1 MKQIRY
7 DKRVSIL
14 LVFSSLILC
23 LICLMAVM
31 WFKTGEEASV
41 GIFSLAVTLIG
52 TMFIAIELKNSQNV
66 TCSDMLIDLN
76 NYFHDSDR
84 LMKVYEALEENAVR
98 PDDTKAIWRDVKGV
112 EVAQYCTFFENLY
125 LLYRHHIAEIE
136 DLDDLFGYR
145 FFLFM
150 NNSYIQENYTLPT
163 SSSYVQIFELY
174 TAWIA
179 YREKING
186 STPGGERRI
195 PGYNNRFSDRYLRD
209 KLYMHEICTDDMLP
223 ERNISLKGRNFKFRR
238 LKFEDMASIMHVQE
252 RAVASLPDTDMFFAL
267 SREELLESIH
277 LDRLAGIF
285 TDDGRLVAFAVIVGP
300 RGGDRNLAAETG
312 ADPLHTITF
321 DAVAVDPD
329 WRGYGFHRFFIDRAF
344 ESMDRSGASKMLA
357 TVSPDNR
364 HSLDNF
370 AAKGFKIIDTRIK
383 YGGLKRHILEYEA
396 GRR

>member
-7 DKRVSIL
+7 DKRVSMMLI
-14 LVFSSLILC
+14 FASFILC

-76 NYFHDSDR
+76 NYFHESDR
-84 LMKVYEALEENAVR
+84 LMKVYEALEENDMH
-98 PDDTKAIWRDVKGV
+98 PESTEEIWRDVRGV

-150 NNSYIQENYTLPT
+150 NNPYIQERYILPT

-174 TAWIA
+174 TAWIG
-179 YREKING
+179 YRERIN
-186 STPGGERRI
+186 SETQGGGRRI
-195 PGYNNRFSDRYLRD
+195 PGYENRFSKGYL
-209 KLYMHEICTDDMLP
+209 KNKIYMHD
-223 ERNISLKGRNFKFRR
+223 ISGDKPCIYGSFENKGKTFVCRR
-238 LKFEDMASIMHVQE
+238 LRFEDMSDIMQLQKKV
-252 RAVASLPDTDMFFAL
+252 VDTLPDKSLFYAL
-267 SREELLESIH
+267 KRDELLESMH
-277 LDRLAGIF
+277 LDLLEGVF
-285 TDDGRLVAFAVIVGP
+285 TQQGQLVAVALIVSP
-300 RGGDRNLAAETG
+300 RAGDRNLASSTG
-312 ADPLHTITF
+312 DTQSATLTF
-321 DAVAVDPD
+321 DVVLVDPE
-329 WRGYGFHRFFIDRAF
+329 WRGYGFHKFFLDRVIS
-344 ESMDRSGASKMLA
+344 SMETVGAVKILA

-370 AAKGFKIIDTRIK
+370 LARGFRIVDTQVK
-383 YGGLKRHILEYEA
+383 YGGLKRHILEYT
-396 GRR
+396 R

>member
-1 MKQIRY
+1 MKQVRY
-7 DKRVSIL
+7 DKRISIM
-14 LVFSSLILC
+14 LVFASFILC

-84 LMKVYEALEENAVR
+84 LMKVYEALEENDIR
-98 PDDTKAIWRDVKGV
+98 PDATEEIWRDVKGV
-112 EVAQYCTFFENLY
+112 EIAQYCTFFENLY

-150 NNSYIQENYTLPT
+150 NNPYIQEKYILPT

-174 TAWIA
+174 TAWIG
-179 YREKING
+179 YREKINS

-195 PGYNNRFSDRYLRD
+195 PGYKYRFSPEYLKN
-209 KLYMHEICTDDMLP
+209 KLYMHDICGEVPTD
-223 ERNISLKGRNFKFRR
+223 ERPIEAKGKQLIFRR
-238 LKFEDMASIMHVQE
+238 LKFEDMASIL
-252 RAVASLPDTDMFFAL
+252 SLQQKVVDSLSDPSLFFAL
-267 SREELLESIH
+267 SRDELLESMH
-277 LDRLAGIF
+277 LDSLAGIF
-285 TDDGRLVAFAVIVGP
+285 SKEGALVAFALIVTP
-300 RGGDRNLAAETG
+300 RKGDRNIAASVG
-312 ADPLHTITF
+312 ANPQEALTF
-321 DAVAVDPD
+321 DVVVVDPA
-329 WRGYGFHRFFIDRAF
+329 WRGLGLHQLFIDWAF
-344 ESMDRSGASKMLA
+344 DKMRQDGAAKILA

-370 AAKGFKIIDTRIK
+370 KAKGFKIIDTRLK
-383 YGGLKRHILEYEA
+383 YGGLQRHILEYNMA
-396 GRR
+396 N

>member
-7 DKRVSIL
+7 DSRVSMVLI
-14 LVFSSLILC
+14 FASLILC
-23 LICLMAVM
+23 LMCLMVIM

-84 LMKVYEALEENAVR
+84 LMKVYEALEENDLH
-98 PDDTKAIWRDVKGV
+98 PDETERIWRDVKGV

-150 NNSYIQENYTLPT
+150 NNPYIQENYILPT

-174 TAWIA
+174 KAWIT
-179 YREKING
+179 YRDKVNRESKD
-186 STPGGERRI
+186 GERRV
-195 PGYNNRFSDRYLRD
+195 PGVENRFSKEYLD
-209 KLYMHEICTDDMLP
+209 NKMYMHDTAGTSNEKP
-223 ERNISLKGRNFKFRR
+223 VQFEERGKKFTLRR
-238 LKFEDMASIMHVQE
+238 LGFQDLSEIMRLQAIVVD
-252 RAVASLPDTDMFFAL
+252 ALPDKSLYFPLTRD
-267 SREELLESIH
+267 ELLESLH
-277 LDRLAGIF
+277 LDILEGIF
-285 TDDGRLVAFAVIVGP
+285 NDKSELIAFSLTVAP
-300 RGGDRNLAAETG
+300 RNGNRNLAASLSVNPTET
-312 ADPLHTITF
+312 LTF
-321 DAVAVDPD
+321 DVVMVHPH
-329 WRGYGFHRFFIDRAF
+329 WRGFGFQRLLVKHSV
-344 ESMDRSGASKMLA
+344 ESMNSTVAIRILA
-357 TVSPDNR
+357 TVAPDNR

-370 AAKGFKIIDTRIK
+370 LAVGFRIADTQTK
-383 YGGLKRHILEYEA
+383 YSGLTRHILEYQK
-396 GRR
+396 

>member
-7 DKRVSIL
+7 DSRVSMLMVFASL
-14 LVFSSLILC
+14 LLC
-23 LICLMAVM
+23 LLCLMAVM

-84 LMKVYEALEENAVR
+84 LMKVYEALEENDAR
-98 PDDTKAIWRDVKGV
+98 PDDTEAIWRDVKGV

-150 NNSYIQENYTLPT
+150 NNPYIQERYILPT

-179 YREKING
+179 YRDKINRE
-186 STPGGERRI
+186 SPDGGRRV
-195 PGYNNRFSDRYLRD
+195 PGYEYRFSAEYL
-209 KLYMHEICTDDMLP
+209 KNKVYMHDIGGADRS
-223 ERNISLKGRNFKFRR
+223 ERVAFEAKGRAFVCRR
-238 LKFEDMASIMHVQE
+238 LMFEDMAEVTRLQ
-252 RAVASLPDTDMFFAL
+252 RKVVDALPDPSLFYPLTRA
-267 SREELLESIH
+267 ELIDSMH
-277 LDRLAGIF
+277 LDRLEGIF
-285 TDDGRLVAFAVIVGP
+285 ADDGSLVAFDLVVGP
-300 RGGDRNLAAETG
+300 RSGERNLASATG
-312 ADPLHTITF
+312 AAEASTLTF
-321 DAVAVDPD
+321 DVVAVDPA
-329 WRGYGFHRFFIDRAF
+329 WRGFGFHRFFVRRAKAAAAA
-344 ESMDRSGASKMLA
+344 SGAGAILA

-364 HSLDNF
+364 HSLANF
-370 AAKGFKIIDTRIK
+370 TAEGFRIVDTREK
-383 YGGLKRHILEYEA
+383 YGGLRRHILEYNP
-396 GRR
+396 